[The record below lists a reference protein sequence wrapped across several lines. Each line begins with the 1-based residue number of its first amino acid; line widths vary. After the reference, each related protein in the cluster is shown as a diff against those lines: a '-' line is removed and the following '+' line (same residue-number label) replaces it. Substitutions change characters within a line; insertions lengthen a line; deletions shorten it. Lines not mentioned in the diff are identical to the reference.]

1 MTRSRTLPVALDRR
15 RFLGGL
21 AGAGAALALTA
32 CGVNGSDDDA
42 GKDTAKD
49 GAPGATR
56 QLKTDNGTVTVP
68 ENPRRVVA
76 TVNYDALMLLDLGLV
91 PVGVPDGT
99 AVPTLMPADSYDKLK
114 DVRTIGAPGTPNA
127 QAIAALKP
135 DLILDQFYK
144 DKTEPLAKIAPVAY
158 FEWGTS
164 GALWHE
170 QVAKIAKAVN
180 REDRLTEARKAYEER
195 VAQVRKTYE
204 KQIASSTWASLSGG
218 QSGKFY
224 LGSPLLTVMRDLGLR
239 IGAGIPADEAGFVE
253 KSYEQL
259 DVLDDCT
266 VLLYVGQFD
275 GSVPPPTRELLG
287 NKLWKGVPA
296 VKAGHAY
303 PVKHYGVCTYSFANG
318 AVDEIE
324 AVLKRL

>member
-1 MTRSRTLPVALDRR
+1 MTRSRSLSVALDRR

-21 AGAGAALALTA
+21 TGAGAALVLSA
-32 CGVNGSDDDA
+32 CGVSESDDDS
-42 GKDTAKD
+42 GKDAKKD
-49 GAPGATR
+49 GGKAGTR

-68 ENPRRVVA
+68 EHPERVVA

-99 AVPTLMPADSYDKLK
+99 AVPALMPADSYEKLK
-114 DVRTIGAPGTPNA
+114 GVKTIGAPGTPNA
-127 QAIAALKP
+127 QAVAALKP

-144 DKTEPLAKIAPVAY
+144 DKTAPLATIAPVA
-158 FEWGTS
+158 FFDWGTS

-170 QVAKIAKAVN
+170 QVAKIARAVN
-180 REDRLTEARKAYEER
+180 REDKLTEARK
-195 VAQVRKTYE
+195 TYE
-204 KQIASSTWASLSGG
+204 KRVAEVRETYEEQIAKSTWASLSGG

-224 LGSPLLTVMRDLGLR
+224 LGSPLLTVMRDLGLK

-266 VLLYVGQFD
+266 VLLYVGSFD
-275 GSVPPPTRELLG
+275 GTIPPPTQELLK

-324 AVLKRL
+324 AVLKKL